1 MRGVTLFLGTLF
13 LSSLILCSLAHA
25 YLPPKGVGVDLVEI
39 ENAGKVIQGAF
50 FSPDPNVFGKATTGV
65 ILVHG
70 VESYWYSGPPMF
82 LACYLAEQGYAT
94 LGYNGVHSGESFRTS
109 QFEDAVKEV
118 GAVVTYMKGRGITDI
133 FLVGHSL
140 GTPIVEYYLGESP
153 DASVKAIGLYGPHI
167 NIPAVT
173 RNSLLG
179 PDLYPKFLA
188 ECREAVAQG
197 KGNELRL
204 LPYRDG
210 AVIITSSKTFLSYR
224 DIETSKA
231 NVEKMVRQI
240 KVPML
245 IGYDPTDNIQG
256 KGVVTKRETL
266 VAQIKENA
274 VSTPKLDIL
283 IVQPVPGT
291 TPLQAH
297 SFVKNEKFVIQ
308 STMDWLKSVG
318 LAPAPRH

>member
-1 MRGVTLFLGTLF
+1 MRRLSIVLVILLISIALG
-13 LSSLILCSLAHA
+13 SLAHA
-25 YLPPKGVGVDLVEI
+25 YVPPKGVGVELVEI
-39 ENAGKVIQGAF
+39 QNEGKVIQGAF
-50 FSPDPNVFGKATTGV
+50 FTPDPKVFAKPTTGV

-70 VESYWYSGPPMF
+70 VESHWYSGPPMF
-82 LACYLAEQGYAT
+82 LACYLAEQGYVT

-109 QFEDAVKEV
+109 EFEGAVKEV
-118 GAVVTYMKGRGITDI
+118 GAVIRFMKERGIKDI

-140 GTPIVEYYLGESP
+140 GTPIVEHYMGDNP
-153 DASVKAIGLYGPHI
+153 DPSVKAIGLYGPHI

-173 RNSLLG
+173 RDSLLG
-179 PDLYPKFLA
+179 PELYPKFLA

-197 KGNELRL
+197 KGNELKL

-245 IGYDPTDNIQG
+245 IVYDPTDNIQG
-256 KGVVTKRETL
+256 KGAVTKRESI

-274 VSTPKLDIL
+274 VSAPKFDIL
-283 IVQPVPGT
+283 IVAPVAGT

-297 SFVKNEKFVIQ
+297 SFVKNENFVVQ
-308 STMDWLKSVG
+308 STMDWMKSVG
-318 LAPAPRH
+318 LPPAPRL